1 MSILNSKSLSA
12 TIDNVNVADFYGA
25 PLKKQDC
32 RDAIAW
38 ILTRFEAPSAYG
50 RTFGITRQ
58 DESERLCTFTGEGL
72 VSDASMRHVHA
83 EEACRALIV
92 LNRVA
97 KLNIPEL
104 ELASQFLLSCIVRS
118 ENAGKPAGTYCCGP
132 CTVSL
137 WRHMAVGG
145 LADYSKKLN
154 LGVGVLQTYRDSKG
168 TWGRFPFYY
177 TLLALSEIDL
187 ANARKE
193 IRYALPECKR
203 KLKTLRASSRFSR
216 RKADLLTRILQKHM

>member
-1 MSILNSKSLSA
+1 MRSYPPRPACLTHHSFPERLEEVLDLKLRCPYSDSGGNAVAILNPKSLSA
-12 TIDNVNVADFYGA
+12 TIDNANAGDFYG
-25 PLKKQDC
+25 LSISKQES
-32 RDAIAW
+32 RNAIAW
-38 ILTRFEAPSAYG
+38 IAARFEARSAYG
-50 RTFGITRQ
+50 RTFGITGQ
-58 DESERLCTFTGEGL
+58 DESERLHTFTGEGL

-104 ELASQFLLSCIVRS
+104 ELASQFLLSCIVRG

-145 LADYSKKLN
+145 LGDYSKKLD
-154 LGVGVLQTYRDSKG
+154 LGVGVL
-168 TWGRFPFYY
+168 
-177 TLLALSEIDL
+177 
-187 ANARKE
+187 
-193 IRYALPECKR
+193 
-203 KLKTLRASSRFSR
+203 
-216 RKADLLTRILQKHM
+216 